1 MEIITLDPQK
11 LATKIK
17 FKNPSQVSLS
27 SQNEP
32 DEMMIKFD
40 KTLIINDVDGNSL
53 VFDNGEPK
61 DDSIDFTIPVQPQ
74 VDKDS

>member
-1 MEIITLDPQK
+1 M
-11 LATKIK
+11 
-17 FKNPSQVSLS
+17 SLS

-32 DEMMIKFD
+32 DEMIIKFD